1 MNINQQSGAALVVA
15 LVMLL
20 ISTMIGLASIRSTT
34 LSERM
39 TANMYDRSLAYQG
52 AEAAL
57 RAGEAAL
64 EAETI
69 TPIDCTVA
77 SSHCPPT
84 PGSTFDPDNTS
95 DWTSVGTGFL
105 VNDELMPSA
114 PEFYVEKMGE
124 IGGTDEFGIN
134 DSANCANYAGC
145 DETAPS
151 AALYRVTGRSLIKE
165 DDGGTGRSVVALQIT
180 VKQNL

>member
-1 MNINQQSGAALVVA
+1 MNTRRQSGAALLVA

-20 ISTMIGLASIRSTT
+20 ISTMIGLASIRGTT

-39 TANMYDRSLAYQG
+39 TSSMYDRSLAYQG

-64 EAETI
+64 EAQTV
-69 TPIDCTVA
+69 TPVDCTSTSVER
-77 SSHCPPT
+77 CPPA
-84 PGSTFDPDNTS
+84 PSGTFDAAVTTG
-95 DWTSVGTGFL
+95 WVGVGTGFYM
-105 VNDELMPSA
+105 NEDLMPSA
-114 PEFYVEKMGE
+114 PEFYIEKMGE
-124 IGGTDEFGIN
+124 IGGTDEFGIS

-151 AALYRVTGRSLIKE
+151 AALYRITGRSVIKE
-165 DDGGTGRSVVALQIT
+165 DGNAGRSVVALQIT